1 MPNLQILP
9 ECYAD
14 TALISLF
21 VPNRQTVVHISGITN
36 VAKEMQE
43 AASRKNAG
51 IWIGLVDNDKRV
63 PPYLIAFETVSE
75 QNKVFLK
82 RKGVTDQYLIVIDK
96 AIESF
101 LLWNA
106 GQVDLNVTSYGFVN
120 DVKLFGKAL
129 KTSAIGSNDRYLQFL
144 TDLYTRQAP
153 GFLTLECILHGIILA

>member
-14 TALISLF
+14 TALVSLF
-21 VPNRQTVVHISGITN
+21 VPDRLVVVHIFGIPN

-43 AASRKNAG
+43 AMGQEDAG
-51 IWIGLVDNDKRV
+51 VRIGVVDNDKRV
-63 PPYLIAFETVSE
+63 PPYLLTFETVFE

-82 RKGVTDQYLIVIDK
+82 RKGMTDQYLIVIDK

-106 GQVDLNVTSYGFVN
+106 EQVNLNVIDYGFIN

-129 KTSAIGSNDRYLQFL
+129 KTSAIGTNSDYLQFL
-144 TDLYTRQAP
+144 TDLHTRQAP
-153 GFLTLECILHGIILA
+153 GFLSLERILHDLVPA